1 MKNLLLFT
9 LVLFTCFTLKTKA
22 TLKAKTPEEK
32 DLICITILKLAAD
45 KSKNAWEMVKYEKIL
60 KLKKSFTEKY
70 KVNHFSEKIILSK
83 INDHNLI
90 IKEKGQRYINKNLQ
104 KCGLK

>member
-9 LVLFTCFTLKTKA
+9 LTFFLCFDLKTEV
-22 TLKAKTPEEK
+22 TLKAKSPEDK
-32 DLICITILKLAAD
+32 DLNCITILELAAS
-45 KSKNAWEMVKYEKIL
+45 KSKSAGEMIKYEKII
-60 KLKKSFTEKY
+60 KLKKGYTGKY
-70 KVNHFSEKIILSK
+70 EENHFSEKIIQSK
-83 INDHNLI
+83 TNDHNLI

>member
-9 LVLFTCFTLKTKA
+9 LVLFVCFAA
-22 TLKAKTPEEK
+22 TLEAKSSEEK
-32 DLICITILKLAAD
+32 DLICISMLKIAAD
-45 KSKNAWEMVKYEKIL
+45 KSKNAGEMIRYEKII
-60 KLKKSFTEKY
+60 KLKKMYTEKY
-70 KVNHFSEKIILSK
+70 KENHFSEKIILSK

-90 IKEKGQRYINKNLQ
+90 IEEKGQRYINKNLQ

>member
-22 TLKAKTPEEK
+22 TIKAKTPEEK

-45 KSKNAWEMVKYEKIL
+45 KSKKAGEMIKYEKII
-60 KLKKSFTEKY
+60 KLKKTYTGKY
-70 KVNHFSEKIILSK
+70 KENHFSEKIIQSK
-83 INDHNLI
+83 TNDHNLI

>member
-45 KSKNAWEMVKYEKIL
+45 KSKNAGEMIKYEKII
-60 KLKKSFTEKY
+60 KLKKTYTGKY
-70 KVNHFSEKIILSK
+70 NENHFSEEIIRSH

-90 IKEKGQRYINKNLQ
+90 IEEKGQRYINKNLQ

>member
-9 LVLFTCFTLKTKA
+9 LVLFICFTLKTKA
-22 TLKAKTPEEK
+22 TLTAKTPEEK

-45 KSKNAWEMVKYEKIL
+45 KSKNAGEMIKYKKII
-60 KLKKSFTEKY
+60 KLKKTYTGKY
-70 KVNHFSEKIILSK
+70 KENHFSEKIIQTK
-83 INDHNLI
+83 TNDHNLI

>member
-9 LVLFTCFTLKTKA
+9 LVLFICFALKTKS
-22 TLKAKTPEEK
+22 TLKAKAPEEK

-45 KSKNAWEMVKYEKIL
+45 KSKNAGEMIKYEKII
-60 KLKKSFTEKY
+60 KLKKSYTGKY
-70 KVNHFSEKIILSK
+70 KENHFSEKIILSK

-90 IKEKGQRYINKNLQ
+90 IEDKGQRYINKNLQ